1 VQNIFRTHGIKETR
15 RSETEVDLCVEEIEN
30 LGYCIIDSGL
40 SETELRDVRQRIDD
54 VYAAQLKEL
63 GGESQLERINDA
75 KVARCL
81 IGYDDFFLR
90 LAVHEKMQGVLKR
103 MLGDYFILMSQNGI
117 INQPTGVHYQITWH
131 RDLNYQHFVSSRPVA
146 MSALYCVDNFSEET
160 GGTHV
165 LPASHKVEA
174 FPSKAYVEKHQRV
187 VEAKAGSIII
197 FDAMLFHRSGLN
209 RSGRTRRAVNH
220 IFTLPFI
227 KQQIDLPKTLNGKFS
242 EDAFL
247 RRLLGYESEPGE
259 TAYQWRQMKLSKLP
273 GGCLG
278 QLGRTG

>member
-1 VQNIFRTHGIKETR
+1 MQAIFRTHGIKEVR
-15 RSETEVDLCVEEIEN
+15 QGESEVDLCVEEIEN

-40 SETELRDVRQRIDD
+40 SDSNLRVLGQRIDQ
-54 VYAAQLKEL
+54 VYQTQLDEL
-63 GGESQLERINDA
+63 GGEDKLERINDA

-81 IGYDDFFLR
+81 IGYDDAFLG
-90 LAVHEKMQGVLKR
+90 LAVHEKMHDVLKR
-103 MLGDYFILMSQNGI
+103 LLGDYFILMSQNGI

-146 MSALYCVDNFSEET
+146 MSALYCVDDFSEKT

-165 LPASHKVEA
+165 LPGSHKVEA

-187 VEAKAGSIII
+187 IEAKAGSIII

-209 RSGRTRRAVNH
+209 TSGRTRRAVNH

-227 KQQIDLPKTLNGKFS
+227 KQQIDLPKTLKGKFS

-247 RRLLGYESEPGE
+247 RRFLGYESEPGE
-259 TAYQWRQMKLSKLP
+259 TALQWRQTKLSKQP

-278 QLGRTG
+278 HLGKAG